1 MIISRIASTLFV
13 LLLAVT
19 TNSHAFENKEKM
31 PYGNN
36 NQTGK
41 MADINGIKIYY
52 EVYGK
57 GEPLLLI
64 HGNGQNISEM
74 HNQIEYFAKKNKVIV
89 VDSRGHGKSGL
100 GEGRLTYLQMMED
113 YNSLLDTLQ
122 VKGAKIIGWS
132 DGGIQALLLAIYHPD
147 KVGKMAL
154 MGANLQPGPEAVSG
168 WVYPLLKPLQETFDQ
183 MVESGDTSDDWN
195 HHKQLIDLLFTQ
207 PNISIESIRKIN
219 VPVLVMAG
227 DKDIIRG
234 VHTLEIFD
242 NLPKAHLAILPG
254 QTHWAPATDPETFNS
269 LVDKF
274 FSTPYTRPTSKEILT
289 AAVSP
294 PES

>member
-1 MIISRIASTLFV
+1 MIITRIASTLFV
-13 LLLAVT
+13 LLFALST
-19 TNSHAFENKEKM
+19 HCYAFEDKI

-36 NQTGK
+36 NQAGK
-41 MADINGIKIYY
+41 AANINGIKIYY
-52 EVYGK
+52 EVYGN

-74 HNQIEYFAKKNKVIV
+74 HNQIKYFAAKNKVIV

-100 GEGRLTYLQMMED
+100 GKGRLTYLQMMED
-113 YNSLLDTLQ
+113 YNSLLENLN
-122 VKGAKIIGWS
+122 VKNVKVIGWS
-132 DGGIQALLLAIYHPD
+132 DGGIQALLLAIHHPD

-168 WVYPLLKPLQETFDQ
+168 WVFPLLKPLQETFDQ

-207 PNISIESIRKIN
+207 PNISIDSIRKIN

-234 VHTLEIFD
+234 THTLEIFN